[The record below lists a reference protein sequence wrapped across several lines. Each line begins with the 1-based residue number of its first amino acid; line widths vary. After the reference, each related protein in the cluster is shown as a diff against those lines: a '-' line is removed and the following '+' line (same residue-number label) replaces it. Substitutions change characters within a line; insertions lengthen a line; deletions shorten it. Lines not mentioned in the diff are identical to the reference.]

1 MVNTRHV
8 RKIAHGLHCH
18 CLAPNGNIGPCSRF
32 MTRPP
37 AGMGRRFGRK
47 KAELLDWNKDSLKEQ
62 QRQQT
67 VRIMLIR
74 AGEYTEQLSMPHVQC
89 APKP

>member
-1 MVNTRHV
+1 
-8 RKIAHGLHCH
+8 
-18 CLAPNGNIGPCSRF
+18 
-32 MTRPP
+32 
-37 AGMGRRFGRK
+37 MGRRFGRK